1 MVNAA
6 LILPAQSGGISV
18 FKGRKYHHFALARRR
33 RDRAPAAQ
41 RAPTPFALPPQATLV
56 FDAKPQASDMEL
68 LDAYSSAVVRAVEA
82 VSPAV
87 VRVHPL
93 TSDWASEGEG
103 SGFVVSRD
111 GLILT
116 NSHVARGAGQIEI
129 VTHEGQS
136 LLARIVGDDPDT
148 DLALLK
154 VDRPNGLPPV
164 KLGDSKKLRP
174 GQLVIAIG
182 APLGFEAT
190 VTTGVV
196 SALGRSL
203 RGERGRLIEN
213 LIQTDAALNPG
224 NSGGPLVNSRGE
236 VVGVATAVISGAQ
249 GLCFAI
255 ASNTA
260 SLVMRELIAH
270 GRVRRGHIGIVGQ
283 QTPIPPAFAYAA
295 GLKQPYG
302 VLVAVVDPQGPA
314 GRAGVVEGDV
324 IVEAEGKA
332 ITGLDD
338 LLRAL
343 DHDSIDR
350 PMSFALIREG
360 RRLLVQVTPRELRQR

>member
-1 MVNAA
+1 M
-6 LILPAQSGGISV
+6 L
-18 FKGRKYHHFALARRR
+18 KGRKYHHFGLARRK
-33 RDRAPAAQ
+33 PAAVSRAAAGQ
-41 RAPTPFALPPQATLV
+41 RRPTPFALPPQATLV
-56 FDAKPQASDMEL
+56 FDRHEPPSDHDL

-82 VSPAV
+82 VAPAV

-93 TSDWASEGEG
+93 TADWNSEGEG

-116 NSHVARGAGQIEI
+116 NSHVARGARQIEI

-148 DLALLK
+148 DLALLR
-154 VDRPNGLPPV
+154 VDRPAGLPPV

-203 RGERGRLIEN
+203 RGERGRLIED

-224 NSGGPLVNSRGE
+224 NSGGPLVNSAGE
-236 VVGVATAVISGAQ
+236 VIGVATAVIGGAQ

-260 SLVMRELIAH
+260 SFVIKELLAH
-270 GRVRRGHIGIVGQ
+270 GRVRRGQIGMIGQ
-283 QTPIPPAFAYAA
+283 QTPIPPAFARAA
-295 GLKQPYG
+295 GLTQPYG
-302 VLVAVVDPQGPA
+302 VLIAVVDPKGPSAQA
-314 GRAGVVEGDV
+314 GLIEGDV
-324 IVEAEGKA
+324 IVEAEGRP

-343 DHDSIDR
+343 DHTSIDR
-350 PMSFALIREG
+350 PMTFGVIREG
-360 RRLLVQVTPRELRQR
+360 RRLSVVITPRETRRPS

>member
-1 MVNAA
+1 
-6 LILPAQSGGISV
+6 V

-33 RDRAPAAQ
+33 RDLPAKAQ
-41 RAPTPFALPPQATLV
+41 RTPTPFALPPQATLV
-56 FDAKPQASDMEL
+56 FDAKPAPSDADL

-93 TSDWASEGEG
+93 TQDWASQGEG
-103 SGFVVSRD
+103 SGFVVSHD

-116 NSHVARGAGQIEI
+116 NSHVARGASRIEI

-136 LLARIVGDDPDT
+136 LMARIVGDDPDT

-154 VDRPNGLPPV
+154 VDRPYGLPPV
-164 KLGDSKKLRP
+164 KIGDSKKLRP

-224 NSGGPLVNSRGE
+224 NSGGPLVNSKGE

-270 GRVRRGHIGIVGQ
+270 GRVRRGSIGVVGQ
-283 QTPIPPAFAYAA
+283 QTPIPPAFAHAA
-295 GLKQPYG
+295 GLRQPYG
-302 VLVAVVDPQGPA
+302 VLVAVVDPHGPA
-314 GRAGVVEGDV
+314 ARAGVTEGDV
-324 IVEAEGKA
+324 IVEAAGKP

-343 DHDSIDR
+343 DHHSIDR
-350 PMSFALIREG
+350 PMTFALIREG
-360 RRLLVQVTPRELRQR
+360 KRLNVEITPRELHRR

>member
-1 MVNAA
+1 
-6 LILPAQSGGISV
+6 V

-33 RDRAPAAQ
+33 QERPAKAQ
-41 RAPTPFALPPQATLV
+41 RTPTPFALPPQATLV
-56 FDAKPQASDMEL
+56 FDAKPPPNDADL

-82 VSPAV
+82 VAPAV

-93 TSDWASEGEG
+93 TDDWASQGEG
-103 SGFVVSRD
+103 SGFVVSND

-116 NSHVARGAGQIEI
+116 NSHVARGASRIEI

-136 LLARIVGDDPDT
+136 LMARIVGDDPDT

-154 VDRPNGLPPV
+154 VDRPYGLPPV

-224 NSGGPLVNSRGE
+224 NSGGPLVNSKGE
-236 VVGVATAVISGAQ
+236 VVGVATAVIAGAQ

-270 GRVRRGHIGIVGQ
+270 GRVRRGSIGIVGQ
-283 QTPIPPAFAYAA
+283 QTPIPPAFAHAV
-295 GLKQPYG
+295 GLSQPYG
-302 VLVAVVDPQGPA
+302 VLVSVVDPQGPA
-314 GRAGVVEGDV
+314 ARAGVMEGDV
-324 IVEAEGKA
+324 IIEAAGKP

-360 RRLLVQVTPRELRQR
+360 KRLNVEIVPRELHRR

>member
-1 MVNAA
+1 M
-6 LILPAQSGGISV
+6 L
-18 FKGRKYHHFALARRR
+18 KGRKYQHFGVARRKPTPMPR
-33 RDRAPAAQ
+33 RFTGQ
-41 RAPTPFALPPQATLV
+41 MGPTPFALPPQATLV
-56 FDAKPQASDMEL
+56 FDRHDPPDDHDL

-82 VSPAV
+82 VAPAV

-93 TSDWASEGEG
+93 NADWNSEGEG

-116 NSHVARGAGQIEI
+116 NSHVARGARKIEI

-136 LLARIVGDDPDT
+136 LLGNLVGDDPDT
-148 DLALLK
+148 DLALIR
-154 VDRPNGLPPV
+154 VERPNGLSPV
-164 KLGDSKKLRP
+164 KFGDSKKLRP

-203 RGERGRLIEN
+203 RGERGRLIED
-213 LIQTDAALNPG
+213 LIQTDASLNPG
-224 NSGGPLVNSRGE
+224 NSGGPLVNSSGE
-236 VVGVATAVISGAQ
+236 VVGVATAVIGGAQ

-255 ASNTA
+255 SSNTA
-260 SLVMRELIAH
+260 SFVFKQLLAH
-270 GRVRRGHIGIVGQ
+270 GRVRRGQIGMVGQ
-283 QTPIPPAFAYAA
+283 QTPIPPAFAHAA

-302 VLVAVVDPQGPA
+302 VLIAVVDPSGPSAKA
-314 GRAGVVEGDV
+314 GLTEGDV
-324 IVEAEGKA
+324 IVEAEGKP

-343 DHDSIDR
+343 DHTSIDR
-350 PMSFALIREG
+350 PMSFGVIREG
-360 RRLLVQVTPRELRQR
+360 KRMNVTITPRETRRG